1 MLKRALMPSLLTLA
15 LSACAVGPDYSRP
28 KLELPDSGQVQIA
41 AQNPAIAMDWWQQFN
56 DPVLDRLIAEAL
68 EQNQDLAAAAA
79 RVDEA
84 AAQAGIA
91 RAQLLPAL
99 NANAGYQRG
108 RTSATTT
115 AAPSGDA
122 QLLSDVRNANL
133 TASWELDLWGKLRR
147 GKEAGRA
154 DFAASR
160 FARDSSKLAIAAQTA
175 QTYFQLRAYDAQLD
189 IAKRTLQ
196 SREESL
202 KLQTKRFK
210 GGLISELDQQQAEA
224 EAASARATLP
234 QIASALEQTESALG
248 VLLGHS
254 PKQLVAGGIQRGQSL
269 DALSAPPEVPAGLSS
284 SLLERRPDIAAS
296 EQQLIAA
303 NARIGVARAAYF
315 PSISLSGA
323 LGSQS
328 LSLDTLFTGPTRT
341 WSFVGNLA
349 APVFNF
355 GQTGYAVDAASAQQ
369 KQALAQYQKT
379 VQSAFK
385 DALDALSGYG
395 ATRDI
400 QAAQTTQFQALNKSL
415 RLANLR
421 YDNGYAGYLDVL
433 DAQRNSF
440 QAELG
445 LVSAKLDQLNAVVG
459 LYKALGGGWEAPA
472 KS

>member
-1 MLKRALMPSLLTLA
+1 MLKRALIPSLVALA
-15 LSACAVGPDYSRP
+15 LTACAVGPDYSRP
-28 KLELPDSGQVQIA
+28 KLELPDS
-41 AQNPAIAMDWWQQFN
+41 AQTQSPAIAMDWWKQFN
-56 DPVLDRLIAEAL
+56 DPVLDQLIAEAL
-68 EQNQDLAAAAA
+68 EHNQDLAAAAA

-108 RTSATTT
+108 RTSTATTT
-115 AAPSGDA
+115 PGAP
-122 QLLSDVRNANL
+122 LVSDVRNANL

-147 GKEAGRA
+147 GNEAARA

-224 EAASARATLP
+224 EAAAARAKVP

-254 PKQLVAGGIQRGQSL
+254 PKQLVAGGIQRGQNL
-269 DALSAPPEVPAGLSS
+269 DALSAPPAVPAGLSS

-315 PSISLSGA
+315 PSINLSGA

-355 GQTGYAVDAASAQQ
+355 GQTGYAVDAASARQQ
-369 KQALAQYQKT
+369 QALAQYQKT

-385 DALDALSGYG
+385 DALDALSGYS
-395 ATRDI
+395 AARDI

-421 YDNGYAGYLDVL
+421 YDNGYASYLDVL

-445 LVSAKLDQLNAVVG
+445 LVSARLDHFNAVVG

>member
-1 MLKRALMPSLLTLA
+1 MLKRALIPSLVALA
-15 LSACAVGPDYSRP
+15 LTACAVGPDYSRP
-28 KLELPDSGQVQIA
+28 KLELPDSAQ
-41 AQNPAIAMDWWQQFN
+41 AQNPAIAMDWWKQFN

-115 AAPSGDA
+115 TPGAP
-122 QLLSDVRNANL
+122 LVSDVRNANL

-147 GKEAGRA
+147 GNEAARA

-224 EAASARATLP
+224 EAASARAKVP

-269 DALSAPPEVPAGLSS
+269 DALSAPPAVPAGLSS

-355 GQTGYAVDAASAQQ
+355 GQTGYAVDAANARQ

-421 YDNGYAGYLDVL
+421 YDNGYASYLDVL

>member
-1 MLKRALMPSLLTLA
+1 MFKRALIPSLVALA
-15 LSACAVGPDYSRP
+15 LTACAVGPDYSRP
-28 KLELPDSGQVQIA
+28 KLELPDS
-41 AQNPAIAMDWWQQFN
+41 AQAQSPAIAMDWWKQFN
-56 DPVLDRLIAEAL
+56 DPVLDQLIAEAL
-68 EQNQDLAAAAA
+68 EHNQDLAAAAA

-108 RTSATTT
+108 RTSTATTT
-115 AAPSGDA
+115 PGAPLVG
-122 QLLSDVRNANL
+122 DVRNANL

-147 GKEAGRA
+147 GNEAARA

-224 EAASARATLP
+224 EAASARAQVP
-234 QIASALEQTESALG
+234 QIASALAQTESALG

-355 GQTGYAVDAASAQQ
+355 GQTGYAVDAANARQ

-395 ATRDI
+395 AARDI

-421 YDNGYAGYLDVL
+421 YDNGYASYLDVL

-445 LVSAKLDQLNAVVG
+445 LVSAKLNQLNAVVG
-459 LYKALGGGWEAPA
+459 LYKALGGGWETPA

>member
-1 MLKRALMPSLLTLA
+1 MLKRALIPSLVALA
-15 LSACAVGPDYSRP
+15 LTACAVGPDYSRP
-28 KLELPDSGQVQIA
+28 KLELPDS
-41 AQNPAIAMDWWQQFN
+41 AQAQSPAIAMDWWKQFN
-56 DPVLDRLIAEAL
+56 DPVLDQLIAEAL
-68 EQNQDLAAAAA
+68 EHNQDLAVAAA

-108 RTSATTT
+108 RTSTATTT
-115 AAPSGDA
+115 PGAP
-122 QLLSDVRNANL
+122 LVSDVRNANL

-147 GKEAGRA
+147 GNEAARA

-224 EAASARATLP
+224 EAASARAKVP
-234 QIASALEQTESALG
+234 QIASALAQTESALG

-355 GQTGYAVDAASAQQ
+355 GQTGYAVDAANARQ

-395 ATRDI
+395 AARDI

-421 YDNGYAGYLDVL
+421 YDNGYASYLDVL

-459 LYKALGGGWEAPA
+459 LYKALGGGWETPA

>member
-1 MLKRALMPSLLTLA
+1 MLKRALIPSLVALA
-15 LSACAVGPDYSRP
+15 LTACAVGPDYSRP
-28 KLELPDSGQVQIA
+28 KLELPDSAQ
-41 AQNPAIAMDWWQQFN
+41 AQNPAIAMDWWKQFN
-56 DPVLDRLIAEAL
+56 DPVLDQLIAEAL
-68 EQNQDLAAAAA
+68 EHNQDLAAAAA

-115 AAPSGDA
+115 TPGAP
-122 QLLSDVRNANL
+122 LVSDVRNANL

-147 GKEAGRA
+147 GNEAARA

-224 EAASARATLP
+224 EAASARAKVP

-355 GQTGYAVDAASAQQ
+355 GQTGYAVDAANARQ

-395 ATRDI
+395 AARDI

-421 YDNGYAGYLDVL
+421 YDNGYASYLDVL

-445 LVSAKLDQLNAVVG
+445 LVSARLDHLNAVVG
-459 LYKALGGGWEAPA
+459 LYKALGGGWETPA

>member
-1 MLKRALMPSLLTLA
+1 MLKRALIPSLVALA
-15 LSACAVGPDYSRP
+15 LTACAVGPDYSRP
-28 KLELPDSGQVQIA
+28 KLELPAS
-41 AQNPAIAMDWWQQFN
+41 AQAQSPAIAMDWWKQFH
-56 DPVLDRLIAEAL
+56 DPVLDQLIAEAL
-68 EQNQDLAAAAA
+68 QHNQDLAVAAA

-108 RTSATTT
+108 RTSTATTT
-115 AAPSGDA
+115 PGAP
-122 QLLSDVRNANL
+122 LVSDVRNANL

-147 GKEAGRA
+147 GNEAARA

-160 FARDSSKLAIAAQTA
+160 FARDSSTLAIAAQTA

-224 EAASARATLP
+224 EAASARAKVP

-269 DALSAPPEVPAGLSS
+269 DALFAPPEVPAGLSS

-355 GQTGYAVDAASAQQ
+355 GQTGYAVDAASARQ

-395 ATRDI
+395 AAREI

-421 YDNGYAGYLDVL
+421 YDNGYASYLDVL

>member
-1 MLKRALMPSLLTLA
+1 MFKRALIPSLAALA
-15 LSACAVGPDYSRP
+15 LTACAVGPDYSRP
-28 KLELPDSGQVQIA
+28 KLELPDS
-41 AQNPAIAMDWWQQFN
+41 AQAQSPAIAMDWWKQFN
-56 DPVLDRLIAEAL
+56 DPVLDQLIAEAL
-68 EQNQDLAAAAA
+68 EHNQDLAAAAA

-108 RTSATTT
+108 RTSTATTT
-115 AAPSGDA
+115 PGAP
-122 QLLSDVRNANL
+122 LVSDVRNANL

-147 GKEAGRA
+147 GNEAARA

-224 EAASARATLP
+224 EAASARAKVP
-234 QIASALEQTESALG
+234 QIASALAQTESALG

-355 GQTGYAVDAASAQQ
+355 GQTGYAVDAANARQ

-395 ATRDI
+395 AARDI

-421 YDNGYAGYLDVL
+421 YDNGYASYLDVL

-459 LYKALGGGWEAPA
+459 LYKALGGGWETPA

>member
-1 MLKRALMPSLLTLA
+1 MLKRALIPSLVALA
-15 LSACAVGPDYSRP
+15 LTACAVGPDYSRP
-28 KLELPDSGQVQIA
+28 KLELPAS
-41 AQNPAIAMDWWQQFN
+41 AQAQSPAIAMDWWKQFH
-56 DPVLDRLIAEAL
+56 DPVLDQLIAEAL
-68 EQNQDLAAAAA
+68 QHNQDLAVAAA

-108 RTSATTT
+108 RTSTATTT
-115 AAPSGDA
+115 PGAP
-122 QLLSDVRNANL
+122 LVSDVRNANL

-147 GKEAGRA
+147 GNEAARA

-160 FARDSSKLAIAAQTA
+160 FARDSSTLAIAAQTA

-224 EAASARATLP
+224 EAASARAKVP

-355 GQTGYAVDAASAQQ
+355 GQTGYAVDAASARQ

-395 ATRDI
+395 AAREI

-421 YDNGYAGYLDVL
+421 YDNGYASYLDVL

>member
-1 MLKRALMPSLLTLA
+1 MLKRALIPSLVALA
-15 LSACAVGPDYSRP
+15 LTACAVGPDYSRP
-28 KLELPDSGQVQIA
+28 KLELPDSAQ
-41 AQNPAIAMDWWQQFN
+41 AQNPAIAMDWWKQFN

-68 EQNQDLAAAAA
+68 EQNQDLAAAAS

-115 AAPSGDA
+115 TPGAP
-122 QLLSDVRNANL
+122 LVSDVRNANL

-147 GKEAGRA
+147 GNEAARA

-224 EAASARATLP
+224 EAASARAKVP

-254 PKQLVAGGIQRGQSL
+254 QAAGGRRHPARPKPGR
-269 DALSAPPEVPAGLSS
+269 AVGPPAVPAGLSS

-355 GQTGYAVDAASAQQ
+355 GQTGYAVDAANARQ

-421 YDNGYAGYLDVL
+421 YDNGYASYLDVL

-445 LVSAKLDQLNAVVG
+445 LVSARLDHLNAVVG
-459 LYKALGGGWEAPA
+459 LYKALGGGWETPA

>member
-1 MLKRALMPSLLTLA
+1 MFKRALIPSLVALA
-15 LSACAVGPDYSRP
+15 LTACAVGPDYSRP
-28 KLELPDSGQVQIA
+28 KLELPDS
-41 AQNPAIAMDWWQQFN
+41 AQAQSPAIAMDWWKQFN
-56 DPVLDRLIAEAL
+56 DPVLDQLIAEAL
-68 EQNQDLAAAAA
+68 EHNQDLAAAAA

-108 RTSATTT
+108 RTSTATTT
-115 AAPSGDA
+115 PGAP
-122 QLLSDVRNANL
+122 LVSDVRNANL

-147 GKEAGRA
+147 GNEAARA

-224 EAASARATLP
+224 EAASARAKVP
-234 QIASALEQTESALG
+234 QIASALAQTESALG
-248 VLLGHS
+248 VLLGYS

-355 GQTGYAVDAASAQQ
+355 GQTGYAVDAANARQ

-385 DALDALSGYG
+385 DALDALSGYS
-395 ATRDI
+395 AARDI

-421 YDNGYAGYLDVL
+421 YDNGYASYLDVL

-459 LYKALGGGWEAPA
+459 LYKALGGGWETPA

>member
-1 MLKRALMPSLLTLA
+1 MLKRALIPSLTALA
-15 LSACAVGPDYSRP
+15 LTACAVGPDYSRP
-28 KLELPDSGQVQIA
+28 KLELPAS
-41 AQNPAIAMDWWQQFN
+41 AQAQSPAIAMDWWKQFH
-56 DPVLDRLIAEAL
+56 DPVLDQLIAEAL
-68 EQNQDLAAAAA
+68 QHNQDLAVAAA

-108 RTSATTT
+108 RTSTATTT
-115 AAPSGDA
+115 PGAP
-122 QLLSDVRNANL
+122 LVSDVRNAKL

-147 GKEAGRA
+147 GNEAARA

-160 FARDSSKLAIAAQTA
+160 FARDSSTLAIAAQTA

-224 EAASARATLP
+224 EAASARAKVP

-355 GQTGYAVDAASAQQ
+355 GQTGYAVDAASARQ

-395 ATRDI
+395 AAREI

-421 YDNGYAGYLDVL
+421 YDNGYASYLDVL

>member
-1 MLKRALMPSLLTLA
+1 MLKRALMPSLVALA

-41 AQNPAIAMDWWQQFN
+41 AQNPAIAMDWWKQFN

-68 EQNQDLAAAAA
+68 EHNQDLAAAAA

-115 AAPSGDA
+115 TPGAP
-122 QLLSDVRNANL
+122 LVSDVRNANL

-147 GKEAGRA
+147 GKEAARA

-224 EAASARATLP
+224 EAASARAKVP

-269 DALSAPPEVPAGLSS
+269 DALSAPPAVPAGLSS

-355 GQTGYAVDAASAQQ
+355 GQTGYAVDAASARQ

-395 ATRDI
+395 AARDI

-421 YDNGYAGYLDVL
+421 YDNGYASYLDVL

-445 LVSAKLDQLNAVVG
+445 LVSARLDHLNAVVG

>member
-1 MLKRALMPSLLTLA
+1 MLKRALIPSLVALA
-15 LSACAVGPDYSRP
+15 LTACAVGPDYSRP
-28 KLELPDSGQVQIA
+28 KLELPDSAQ
-41 AQNPAIAMDWWQQFN
+41 AQNPAIAMDWWKQFN

-68 EQNQDLAAAAA
+68 EHNQDLAAAAA

-115 AAPSGDA
+115 TPGAP
-122 QLLSDVRNANL
+122 LVSDVRNANL

-147 GKEAGRA
+147 GNEAARA

-355 GQTGYAVDAASAQQ
+355 GQTGYAVDAANARQ

-395 ATRDI
+395 AARDI

-421 YDNGYAGYLDVL
+421 YDNGYASYLDVL

-445 LVSAKLDQLNAVVG
+445 LVSARLDHLNAVVG
-459 LYKALGGGWEAPA
+459 LYKALGGGWETPA

>member
-1 MLKRALMPSLLTLA
+1 MFKRALMPSLAALA

-28 KLELPDSGQVQIA
+28 KLELPDSGQVHIA
-41 AQNPAIAMDWWQQFN
+41 AQNPAIALDWWKQFN
-56 DPVLDRLIAEAL
+56 DPVLDQLIAQAL
-68 EQNQDLAAAAA
+68 EHNQDLAAASA

-108 RTSATTT
+108 RASSATSTPG
-115 AAPSGDA
+115 AP
-122 QLLSDVRNANL
+122 LVSDVRNANL

-147 GKEAGRA
+147 GNEAARA

-224 EAASARATLP
+224 EAASARAKVP

-296 EQQLIAA
+296 EQQLVAA

-355 GQTGYAVDAASAQQ
+355 GQTGYAVDAASARQ

-395 ATRDI
+395 AAREI

-421 YDNGYAGYLDVL
+421 YDNGYASYLDVL

>member
-1 MLKRALMPSLLTLA
+1 MLKRALIPSLVALA
-15 LSACAVGPDYSRP
+15 LTACAVGPDYSRP
-28 KLELPDSGQVQIA
+28 KLELPDSAQ
-41 AQNPAIAMDWWQQFN
+41 AQNPAIALDWWKQFN
-56 DPVLDRLIAEAL
+56 DPVLDQLIAQAL
-68 EQNQDLAAAAA
+68 EHNQDLAAASA

-108 RTSATTT
+108 RASSTTSTPG
-115 AAPSGDA
+115 AP
-122 QLLSDVRNANL
+122 LVSDVRNANL

-147 GKEAGRA
+147 GNEAARA

-224 EAASARATLP
+224 EAASARAKVP

-296 EQQLIAA
+296 EQQLVAA

-355 GQTGYAVDAASAQQ
+355 GQTGYSVDAASARQ

-395 ATRDI
+395 AAREI

-421 YDNGYAGYLDVL
+421 YDNGYASYLDVL

>member
-1 MLKRALMPSLLTLA
+1 MAAVQRSGAAPVDRR
-15 LSACAVGPDYSRP
+15 SAGTKPGPGRRRRP
-28 KLELPDSGQVQIA
+28 RRRGRGPGRHR
-41 AQNPAIAMDWWQQFN
+41 PR
-56 DPVLDRLIAEAL
+56 P
-68 EQNQDLAAAAA
+68 AAAGAE
-79 RVDEA
+79 R
-84 AAQAGIA
+84 Q
-91 RAQLLPAL
+91 RRLPARPHF
-99 NANAGYQRG
+99 GHHHG
-108 RTSATTT
+108 RSI
-115 AAPSGDA
+115 GDA

-210 GGLISELDQQQAEA
+210 GGLISELHQQQAEA

-328 LSLDTLFTGPTRT
+328 LSLDTLFTGPTHLELCRQPGGAG
-341 WSFVGNLA
+341 VQLRPDRLRRRRRQRA
-349 APVFNF
+349 AEASL
-355 GQTGYAVDAASAQQ
+355 GAVPEDGAER
-369 KQALAQYQKT
+369 
-379 VQSAFK
+379 VQ

-445 LVSAKLDQLNAVVG
+445 LVSAKLHQLNAVVG

>member
-1 MLKRALMPSLLTLA
+1 MLKRALIPSLVALA
-15 LSACAVGPDYSRP
+15 LTACAVGPDYSRP
-28 KLELPDSGQVQIA
+28 KLELPDSAQ
-41 AQNPAIAMDWWQQFN
+41 AQNPAIALDWWKQFN
-56 DPVLDRLIAEAL
+56 DPVLDQLIAQAL
-68 EQNQDLAAAAA
+68 EHNQDLAAASA

-108 RTSATTT
+108 RASSTTSTPG
-115 AAPSGDA
+115 AP
-122 QLLSDVRNANL
+122 LVSDVRNANL

-147 GKEAGRA
+147 GNEAARA

-224 EAASARATLP
+224 EAASARAKVP

-296 EQQLIAA
+296 EQQLVAA

-355 GQTGYAVDAASAQQ
+355 GQTGYAVDAASARQ

-395 ATRDI
+395 AAREI

-421 YDNGYAGYLDVL
+421 YDNGYASYLDVL